1 MRCPKIEQ
9 LKFIFLISG
18 FFLLTTEIKSQSL
31 IKNFRSLSS
40 PEKRWVCEHP
50 FIAKKAFHC
59 TQRARAVTDSL
70 DKNWVLK
77 DANGGQ
83 LDAFRHAY
91 WMALLVQ
98 KISPRKADQLGKL
111 HEDGNHIDF
120 LKGKTED
127 SLRADSMMCVMDL
140 KNDSVGIELGKKF
153 KSDTSATKIS
163 LEQTVLNSVK
173 SGKLFMIK
181 KDALGNWQDVTGRKI
196 NLELYRGKWFI
207 PKVLVRSDYKQPRS

>member
-1 MRCPKIEQ
+1 MQCQKIKQ
-9 LKFIFLISG
+9 LKFIFFISV
-18 FFLLTTEIKSQSL
+18 FFLLATELKSQSL

-40 PEKRWVCEHP
+40 PEKLWVCEHP

-59 TQRARAVTDSL
+59 TQRAQFVTDSL
-70 DKNWVLK
+70 NKNGILK
-77 DANGGQ
+77 DGNGGQ
-83 LDAFRHAY
+83 LDAFRHTY
-91 WMALLVQ
+91 WMGLLVQ
-98 KISPRKADQLGKL
+98 KISPHKADQLGKL
-111 HEDGNHIDF
+111 HEDGNHIGF

-140 KNDSVGIELGKKF
+140 KNDSAGIELGKKF
-153 KSDTSATKIS
+153 KSDTAVTKIS
-163 LEQTVLNSVK
+163 LEQTVLDAVK

-181 KDALGNWQDVTGRKI
+181 KDALGNWQDATGRKI